1 MGERQMTFMC
11 AVRENTMNGRKA
23 FSTILISVL
32 ILAGYYLLFG
42 ARTSK
47 VVSLNFTE
55 TEMNVSGPEGFVWE
69 CSLSDIEQ
77 ITFTDHLD
85 AGTCVNGSE
94 TKNYRIGRWRSDAY
108 GDYQICGSTA
118 IASYVVVTTRSQG
131 IFLFNYETAANTEAL
146 YDSFVKMIEQL

>member
-1 MGERQMTFMC
+1 MSS
-11 AVRENTMNGRKA
+11 RKA

-55 TEMNVSGPEGFVWE
+55 TEMTASGPEGFVWQ
-69 CSLSDIEQ
+69 CDLSDIEQ
-77 ITFTDHLD
+77 ITFTDSLD
-85 AGTCVNGSE
+85 AGTCVDGSE
-94 TKNYRIGRWRSDAY
+94 NKNYRIGLWHNDTY

-118 IASYVVVTTRSQG
+118 IAPYVVVTTRSQG

-146 YDSFVKMIEQL
+146 YDSFVKMIEQF